1 MLFRP
6 YSNVSAQPQS
16 LHTLILISHLC
27 CRLTPQMLALGLFL
41 HSTTGMGG
49 TSHCLCKLHPISQR
63 ERNYS
68 TMENNAPAVVIAMKH
83 FWVYQLGR
91 KFNVITDSSALRWL
105 HSLEPKGRRTPR
117 STCYSQDT
125 STKSS

>member
-16 LHTLILISHLC
+16 FHTLILISHLC

-49 TSHCLCKLHPISQR
+49 TSYCLCKLHPISQR

-68 TMENNAPAVVIAMKH
+68 TMEKEALAVVTTMKH
-83 FWVYQLGR
+83 FRVYLLGR
-91 KFNVITDSSALRWL
+91 KFHVITDSMI
-105 HSLEPKGRRTPR
+105 
-117 STCYSQDT
+117 T
-125 STKSS
+125 SMAFEKPGLLVIFLLMLSMSGPLL